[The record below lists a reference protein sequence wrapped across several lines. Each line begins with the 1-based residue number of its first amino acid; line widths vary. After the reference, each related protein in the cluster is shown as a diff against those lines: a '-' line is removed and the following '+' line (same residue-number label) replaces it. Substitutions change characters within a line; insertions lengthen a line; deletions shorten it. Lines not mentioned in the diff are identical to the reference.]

1 MNFDEAKANGSD
13 HSADHPGQPQPH
25 PTTRKKAITQ
35 ARRWAPV
42 LYTVFR
48 IIWQITTDDNLPRH

>member
-1 MNFDEAKANGSD
+1 MNTNEANPNSSD
-13 HSADHPGQPQPH
+13 HSADRPGQPQPR
-25 PTTRKKAITQ
+25 PTTREKVTTQ

-48 IIWQITTDDNLPRH
+48 IIWQITDDGFHHH